1 MTARDATINIRVV
14 RRQRDLIDRAAKLTN
29 KTRSSFILDAATV
42 EAENAVLD
50 QTVFRLSPE
59 KYKQFVEKL
68 DAPPADNPRL
78 RTLLSGKS
86 PWRK

>member
-14 RRQRDLIDRAAKLTN
+14 RRQRDLIDRAAKLMN
-29 KTRSSFILDAATV
+29 KTRSSFILDAATA

-59 KYKQFVEKL
+59 KYKQFMEKL

-78 RTLLSGKS
+78 RKMLSGKS